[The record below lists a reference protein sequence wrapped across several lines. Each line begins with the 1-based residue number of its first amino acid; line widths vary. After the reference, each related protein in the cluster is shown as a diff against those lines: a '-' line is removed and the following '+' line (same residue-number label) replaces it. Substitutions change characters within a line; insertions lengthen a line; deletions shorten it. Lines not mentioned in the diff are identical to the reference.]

1 MTSANNMQNMEITNK
16 SWGSKYN
23 RDQTIVSK
31 KCYCLEVGLNW
42 SLPTKSEKQIW
53 TSDHRFY
60 KYIKLFQA

>member
-1 MTSANNMQNMEITNK
+1 MTSANNMQSMEITNK

-31 KCYCLEVGLNW
+31 KCYRWKLASIGV
-42 SLPTKSEKQIW
+42 SPTKSEKQIW
-53 TSDHRFY
+53 TSDNRFY

>member
-42 SLPTKSEKQIW
+42 SLPNKK
-53 TSDHRFY
+53 
-60 KYIKLFQA
+60 